1 MLGKAGM
8 QAQLTADTPEVW
20 PPRQQSGVMGHWVHA
35 GCWGAYVAQQSHLGD
50 INLHFTWI
58 SLQMEEAQFIARFA
72 LVLLFCCCFFN
83 VMAELSE
90 SAWKDVVETS
100 MLLILISLIT
110 GTTYM
115 LYTLPGRNGFGLVR
129 CMVYQGFRNRQ
140 ISQGLTIPIFGRL
153 T

>member
-1 MLGKAGM
+1 
-8 QAQLTADTPEVW
+8 
-20 PPRQQSGVMGHWVHA
+20 
-35 GCWGAYVAQQSHLGD
+35 
-50 INLHFTWI
+50 
-58 SLQMEEAQFIARFA
+58 
-72 LVLLFCCCFFN
+72 
-83 VMAELSE
+83 
-90 SAWKDVVETS
+90 

-140 ISQGLTIPIFGRL
+140 ISQVLTIPIFGRL